1 MLDFPAFKTAAVAR
15 RRFVRLHRKVQVSG
29 RFAIA
34 ALHRHQPNPK
44 TPGQCRHNFKRV
56 AAAPRD
62 RQVFDGVS
70 STYRRR
76 ASSRRC
82 FVPKARRLK
91 DQYRPRRQL
100 KASAVVQF
108 KYRARGVP
116 GHASPCTSRRVLPN
130 PSFKATP
137 NSVAC
142 LAASAGPSAHFA
154 LAVQRAT
161 PSVPA

>member
-1 MLDFPAFKTAAVAR
+1 MLTIPAFKTAAVAR

-62 RQVFDGVS
+62 RQVFEGVS

-82 FVPKARRLK
+82 FVPEARRLK
-91 DQYRPRRQL
+91 RKCWPPRRQL
-100 KASAVVQF
+100 KASAVIQF
-108 KYRARGVP
+108 KYRGYGVP
-116 GHASPCTSRRVLPN
+116 GARIAARV
-130 PSFKATP
+130 
-137 NSVAC
+137 
-142 LAASAGPSAHFA
+142 AAGAA
-154 LAVQRAT
+154 
-161 PSVPA
+161 